1 MAAKAPTATIV
12 GTSSTTQR
20 RTTMFKAV
28 LVALAAALATVALA
42 SAAPAPTLDGVSLA
56 HATPSEVASKC
67 FYAPFVPKINWQAS
81 GVATGAYAGTFS
93 ASGTVTATL
102 AAVST
107 FDGTFTIAS
116 LAGALKGTLQRV
128 DSRTTGSGGCNVA
141 ASDGWFSASGVVYTV
156 TLPNGTVDQGVVE
169 LSFVDDL
176 AHSRF
181 SATFRSTSRV
191 ADADL
196 DGILDGVDNC
206 PTSANADQH
215 DVDGD
220 GLGDACDIFD
230 DRPALFNDLVD
241 SSIAVNLTN
250 ALVSKA
256 DHART
261 AYFHGDVPGACTDV
275 ASYID
280 GVRSRR
286 GKSIASTTAD
296 AQIQKAQHIRTV
308 IACR

>member
-1 MAAKAPTATIV
+1 
-12 GTSSTTQR
+12 
-20 RTTMFKAV
+20 MFKAI
-28 LVALAAALATVALA
+28 LIAIAAALTTAALA

-56 HATPSEVASKC
+56 HATPSDVASKC
-67 FYAPFVPKINWQAS
+67 FYAPFIPKINWQAT
-81 GVATGAYAGTFS
+81 GVASGAYAGTFN

-102 AAVST
+102 AALSS
-107 FDGTFTIAS
+107 FDRTFTITS
-116 LAGALKGTLQRV
+116 STGALKGTLLRV
-128 DSRTTGSGGCNVA
+128 DSRTTGSAGCNVA
-141 ASDGWFSASGVVYTV
+141 ASDGWFAASGVVYTV
-156 TLPNGTVDQGVVE
+156 TLPDGTVDQGVVE
-169 LSFVDDL
+169 FAFVDDL
-176 AHSRF
+176 ANSRF
-181 SATFRSTSRV
+181 TATFRSTSRV

-196 DGILDGVDNC
+196 DRVLDGVDNC
-206 PTSANADQH
+206 PTSPNADQH
-215 DVDGD
+215 DLDGD

-261 AYFHGDVPGACTDV
+261 AYFHGDVAGACTDL

-286 GKSIASTTAD
+286 GKSIAPATAD
-296 AQIQKAQHIRTV
+296 VQIEKAQHIRAV
-308 IACR
+308 IVCR

>member
-1 MAAKAPTATIV
+1 
-12 GTSSTTQR
+12 
-20 RTTMFKAV
+20 MFKAI
-28 LVALAAALATVALA
+28 LIAIAAALTTAALA

-56 HATPSEVASKC
+56 HATPSDVASKC
-67 FYAPFVPKINWQAS
+67 FYAPFIPKINWQAT
-81 GVATGAYAGTFS
+81 GVASGAYAGTFN

-102 AAVST
+102 AALSS
-107 FDGTFTIAS
+107 FDGTFTITS
-116 LAGALKGTLQRV
+116 STGALKGTLQRV
-128 DSRTTGSGGCNVA
+128 DSRTTGSGGCNVT
-141 ASDGWFSASGVVYTV
+141 ASDGWFTASGVVYTV
-156 TLPNGTVDQGVVE
+156 TLPDGTVDQGVVE
-169 LSFVDDL
+169 LAFVDDL
-176 AHSRF
+176 ANSRF
-181 SATFRSTSRV
+181 TATFRSTSRV

-196 DGILDGVDNC
+196 DGVLDGVDNC
-206 PTSANADQH
+206 ATSANADQH

-261 AYFHGDVPGACTDV
+261 AYFHGDVVGACTDL

-286 GKSIASTTAD
+286 GKSIAPATAD
-296 AQIQKAQHIRTV
+296 VQIEKAQHIRAV
-308 IACR
+308 IVCR

>member
-1 MAAKAPTATIV
+1 ML
-12 GTSSTTQR
+12 
-20 RTTMFKAV
+20 KAV
-28 LVALAAALATVALA
+28 LIAIAAALTTAALA
-42 SAAPAPTLDGVSLA
+42 NAAPAPTLDGVSLA
-56 HATPSEVASKC
+56 HATRSDVASKC
-67 FYAPFVPKINWQAS
+67 FYAPFIPRINWQAT
-81 GVATGAYAGTFS
+81 GVVTGAYAGTFS

-102 AAVST
+102 AALPT
-107 FDGTFTIAS
+107 FDGTFTITS
-116 LAGALKGTLQRV
+116 PAGALKGTLRHV

-156 TLPNGTVDQGVVE
+156 ILPDGTVDQGVVE
-169 LSFVDDL
+169 LAFVDDL
-176 AHSRF
+176 ANSRF
-181 SATFRSTSRV
+181 SAAFRSTSRV

-206 PTSANADQH
+206 PTTANADQH

-220 GLGDACDIFD
+220 GPGDACDIYD

-250 ALVSKA
+250 ALVTKA

-261 AYFHGDVPGACTDV
+261 AYFHGDVPGACTDL

-286 GKSIASTTAD
+286 GKSIAPATAD
-296 AQIQKAQHIRTV
+296 VQIEKAQHVRTV